1 MGALAP
7 TGSLRG
13 KSRGATGPSAPPF
26 VPDRGGVVTRRRP
39 GQVLGR
45 AARLA
50 PRAAG
55 KGASPSPSR
64 GPRLA
69 VRPSFSLRFC
79 GEAALRTQTRPA
91 PSWAASPW
99 QRQGCSLGRSCWGL
113 KGSSSR
119 RAQAK
124 EDWGLGS
131 PSVMSPPKGHIH
143 RGRDS
148 S

>member
-55 KGASPSPSR
+55 RGASPSPFVQPAVLR
-64 GPRLA
+64 GGGCSA
-69 VRPSFSLRFC
+69 LR
-79 GEAALRTQTRPA
+79 LRTQARPA

-124 EDWGLGS
+124 EDSGGWD
-131 PSVMSPPKGHIH
+131 HH
-143 RGRDS
+143 Q
-148 S
+148 